1 MKKLNLETSEL
12 IEGLINKDRMAY
24 DYLYDNYSSKLY
36 GIALHITQKRDIAE
50 DVLQETFIKVYKHID
65 KYDETRGT
73 FFTWMLNIC
82 RNGAIDKIR
91 YGKESRKI
99 QYDSLLV
106 DIATNENPEVERA
119 NAELWEVLNKLEN
132 EHKEILKLSY
142 YYGYA
147 HGEISEKLGIPLG
160 TVKSKIRIALR
171 ELRKIYP

>member
-50 DVLQETFIKVYKHID
+50 DVLQETYIKVYKHID

-147 HGEISEKLGIPLG
+147 HGEISERLGIPLG

>member
-91 YGKESRKI
+91 YGNESRKI

-160 TVKSKIRIALR
+160 TVKSKIRIVLR